1 MSVQMNDL
9 QIMYNAL
16 SIFLFNNFKK
26 MRKDFKKE
34 IKKIYEYKESLNKD
48 IYNIVDDI
56 INNSCNYKK
65 KSLKNIDKNIN
76 NNDNE
81 KNIPDG
87 YKLCLK
93 QRTKNRGYCKKKCK
107 INEDGCFFHK
117 SNSVN
122 IDQIPKNVNKKENNY
137 IKDDHYLDIEIK
149 CKKDNRRKKIYIPNG
164 INNFSLE
171 NNYLELSKNQNNI
184 NSEYIDFPTIQQ
196 TQIPGQCFKNNNK
209 LYTVNYYKKEV
220 IADAPN
226 GIPCYFCGIKRY
238 TQSGPCINYNCKNKK
253 R

>member
-65 KSLKNIDKNIN
+65 KSVKNLDKNHN
-76 NNDNE
+76 NNNE
-81 KNIPDG
+81 KNISDG

-117 SNSVN
+117 SNFVN
-122 IDQIPKNVNKKENNY
+122 IDQIPKNVNKEENNY
-137 IKDDHYLDIEIK
+137 IKDDHYLDIEIN

-164 INNFSLE
+164 NNKLSSGSNFEDIDINN
-171 NNYLELSKNQNNI
+171 
-184 NSEYIDFPTIQQ
+184 DFPTIQQ

-209 LYTVNYYKKEV
+209 LYTINYYKKEV

-226 GIPCYFCGIKRY
+226 GIKCYFCGIKRY

-253 R
+253 N